1 MLCFSILVIE
11 WVVWCGCGVK
21 VLVSTMVLSACVIC
35 IVLSRFLAFMK
46 RGVKMGGV
54 SEWVMIMNM
63 ISLCWRDLVI
73 ALPHLMSPM
82 LMSSIHTLQASIA
95 VAETFLS
102 RYIHIAHSYPS

>member
-46 RGVKMGGV
+46 RGVKMGG
-54 SEWVMIMNM
+54 
-63 ISLCWRDLVI
+63 
-73 ALPHLMSPM
+73 AG
-82 LMSSIHTLQASIA
+82 
-95 VAETFLS
+95 
-102 RYIHIAHSYPS
+102 